1 MGEQATGEKKKKG
14 AGVTWGEKEGPER
27 RNNARRG
34 VSGAPS
40 VPTHPPTHLLDLL
53 ELVHAEDAPRVL
65 AVLARL
71 LAEARGDA
79 GVAQRQ
85 RVLVHPPARVGMEI
99 EPSGAR
105 E

>member
-1 MGEQATGEKKKKG
+1 M
-14 AGVTWGEKEGPER
+14 TWGKKEGPER
-27 RNNARRG
+27 RTNARG
-34 VSGAPS
+34 GAYDAPS
-40 VPTHPPTHLLDLL
+40 VPTHLLDLL
-53 ELVHAEDAPRVL
+53 ELVHSENAPRVL

-71 LAEARGDA
+71 LAEARGHA

-85 RVLVHPPARVGMEI
+85 RVLVHPPAKRHVFRRQQAGRGTEI

>member
-1 MGEQATGEKKKKG
+1 MGQ
-14 AGVTWGEKEGPER
+14 EGGPRAAPTER
-27 RNNARRG
+27 GLRCTNCA
-34 VSGAPS
+34 
-40 VPTHPPTHLLDLL
+40 HPPTHLLDLL